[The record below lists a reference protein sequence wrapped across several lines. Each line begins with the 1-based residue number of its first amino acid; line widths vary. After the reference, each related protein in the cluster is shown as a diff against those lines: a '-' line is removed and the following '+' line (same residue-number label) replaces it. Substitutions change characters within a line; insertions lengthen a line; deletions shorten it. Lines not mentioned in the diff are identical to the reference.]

1 MLQGRLISINIGQSR
16 TVQWSGQ
23 FFKTAIFKE
32 PVPGRVKIRK
42 LGLEGDVQADLTV
55 HGGLEKAVYA
65 YPSEHYPYWR
75 RELNIS
81 SLPWGMFGENLTT
94 EGLLENQVHLGDEI
108 GIGTSTLKVTQP
120 RFPCFKLGI
129 KFGTMEM
136 VKRFQAS
143 GRSGFYFSVMRE
155 GDIGAGD
162 NIKLI
167 KSTTNP
173 TVTETFTSESGEQ

>member
-1 MLQGRLISINIGQSR
+1 
-16 TVQWSGQ
+16 
-23 FFKTAIFKE
+23 
-32 PVPGRVKIRK
+32 
-42 LGLEGDVQADLTV
+42 
-55 HGGLEKAVYA
+55 
-65 YPSEHYPYWR
+65 
-75 RELNIS
+75 
-81 SLPWGMFGENLTT
+81 MFWENLTT
-94 EGLLENQVHLGDEI
+94 EGLLEIQVHLGDEI

-173 TVTETFTSESGEQ
+173 TVTEIFTSESGEQ